1 MPSVPPPTPL
11 VEAAPLRVRW
21 AREAGIVTL
30 VGALLWPVALWGDYD
45 PREYVALLVGAAA
58 MAFFAVVIL
67 AVPSARAFASA
78 VIAGGA
84 PVAALGAWWLV
95 GDSILTDW
103 PAVVSSGLLVAGGL
117 LAAAARHDSAVV
129 SAHRRSAVGLA
140 VAGLLVNAA
149 GLWAAAG
156 AVAAVLA
163 VLVMTL
169 PMVVSFGLMAGRR
182 LGTALATAALM
193 LATSVVQTAFDAILF
208 TPALL
213 LSVLSV
219 VLLGAAAVVAA
230 LNPRV
235 KYRQVIPAAPA
246 VIAAAVAIGLA
257 GASVVL
263 TATAAAALDGP
274 TDPGPTAS
282 ASPTSSPSSS
292 ASRTSSASPSTSPS
306 TSPSSSPT
314 PVPVTPTAVT
324 PYPGQKP
331 GAVPASVSSRCD
343 VSAPRIICV
352 DKSARR
358 LYFVVDGKLMLT
370 LDARF
375 GGEANPTREGE
386 FSVYRKDADH
396 VSTGY
401 GSNMPYAMFFSAGE
415 AIHYSIDFATR
426 GYAGHSHGCVNIR
439 DKAALAWLFDQ
450 VPVGTPVTIW
460 S

>member
-1 MPSVPPPTPL
+1 MSSVPPPAAL

-21 AREAGIVTL
+21 AREAGVVTL
-30 VGALLWPVALWGDYD
+30 LGALLWPVALWGDYD
-45 PREYVALLVGAAA
+45 PREYLALLVGAAA

-67 AVPSARAFASA
+67 AVPSTRAFASA
-78 VIAGGA
+78 VLAGGA

-95 GDSILTDW
+95 GDSLLTDW

-129 SAHRRSAVGLA
+129 SAYRRSAVGLA

-156 AVAAVLA
+156 ALA
-163 VLVMTL
+163 GLLALVVMTV

-182 LGTALATAALM
+182 LGTALATASLM
-193 LATSVVQTAFDAILF
+193 LATSVVQTAFDSILF

-230 LNPRV
+230 VNPQV
-235 KYRQVIPAAPA
+235 KYRQVIPSAPA

-263 TATAAAALDGP
+263 TATAASALDEVSP
-274 TDPGPTAS
+274 DAPSASPSSSSSSSPSVSPSRSTSPSPS
-282 ASPTSSPSSS
+282 ASPTSSPS
-292 ASRTSSASPSTSPS
+292 A
-306 TSPSSSPT
+306 SPT
-314 PVPVTPTAVT
+314 PAAVT

-331 GAVPASVSSRCD
+331 SAVPANLAGHCD

-352 DKSARR
+352 DKTARR
-358 LYFVVDGKLMLT
+358 LYFLVDGKLLLT

-375 GGEANPTREGE
+375 GGEANPTREGD
-386 FSVYRKDADH
+386 FTIYRKDADH

-401 GSNMPYAMFFSAGE
+401 GSHMPYAMFFSAGE

-439 DKAALAWLFDQ
+439 DLKALAWLFDQ
-450 VPVGTPVTIW
+450 VPVGTPISIW

>member
-1 MPSVPPPTPL
+1 MSSVPPPAAL

-21 AREAGIVTL
+21 AREAGVVTL
-30 VGALLWPVALWGDYD
+30 LGALLWPVALWGDYD
-45 PREYVALLVGAAA
+45 PREYLALLVGAAA

-78 VIAGGA
+78 VLAGGV

-95 GDSILTDW
+95 GDSLLTDW

-129 SAHRRSAVGLA
+129 SAYRRSAVGLA

-156 AVAAVLA
+156 PLA
-163 VLVMTL
+163 GLLALLVMTV

-182 LGTALATAALM
+182 LGTALATASLM

-230 LNPRV
+230 VNPQV
-235 KYRQVIPAAPA
+235 KYRQVIPSAPA

-263 TATAAAALDGP
+263 TATAASALDEVSP
-274 TDPGPTAS
+274 DAPSASPSSSSSSSPSVSPSRSTSPSPS
-282 ASPTSSPSSS
+282 ASPTSSPS
-292 ASRTSSASPSTSPS
+292 A
-306 TSPSSSPT
+306 SPT
-314 PVPVTPTAVT
+314 PAAVT

-331 GAVPASVSSRCD
+331 SAVPANLAGHCD

-352 DKSARR
+352 DKTARR
-358 LYFVVDGKLMLT
+358 LYFLVDGKLLLT

-375 GGEANPTREGE
+375 GGEANPTREGD
-386 FSVYRKDADH
+386 FTIYRKDADH

-401 GSNMPYAMFFSAGE
+401 GSHMPYAMFFSAGE

-439 DKAALAWLFDQ
+439 DLKALAWLFDQ
-450 VPVGTPVTIW
+450 VPVGTPISIW

>member
-1 MPSVPPPTPL
+1 MSSVPPPAAL

-21 AREAGIVTL
+21 AREAGVVTL
-30 VGALLWPVALWGDYD
+30 LGALLWPVALWGDYD
-45 PREYVALLVGAAA
+45 PREYLALLVGAAA

-78 VIAGGA
+78 VLAGGV

-95 GDSILTDW
+95 GDSLLTDW

-129 SAHRRSAVGLA
+129 SAYRRSAVGLA

-156 AVAAVLA
+156 PLA
-163 VLVMTL
+163 GLLALLVMTL

-182 LGTALATAALM
+182 LGTALATASLM

-230 LNPRV
+230 VNPQV
-235 KYRQVIPAAPA
+235 KYRQVIPSAPA

-263 TATAAAALDGP
+263 TATAASALDEVSP
-274 TDPGPTAS
+274 DAPSASPSSSSSSSPSVSPSRSTSPSPS
-282 ASPTSSPSSS
+282 ASPTSSPS
-292 ASRTSSASPSTSPS
+292 A
-306 TSPSSSPT
+306 SPT
-314 PVPVTPTAVT
+314 PAAVT

-331 GAVPASVSSRCD
+331 SAVPANLAGHCD

-352 DKSARR
+352 DKTARR
-358 LYFVVDGKLMLT
+358 LYFLVDGKLLLT

-375 GGEANPTREGE
+375 GGEANPTREGD
-386 FSVYRKDADH
+386 FTIYRKDADH

-401 GSNMPYAMFFSAGE
+401 GSHMPYAMFFSAGE

-439 DKAALAWLFDQ
+439 DLKALASLFDQ
-450 VPVGTPVTIW
+450 VPVGTPISIW

>member
-1 MPSVPPPTPL
+1 MSSVPPPAAL

-21 AREAGIVTL
+21 AREAGVVTL
-30 VGALLWPVALWGDYD
+30 LGALLWPVALWGDYD
-45 PREYVALLVGAAA
+45 PREYLALLVGAAA

-78 VIAGGA
+78 VLAGGV

-95 GDSILTDW
+95 GDSLLTDW

-129 SAHRRSAVGLA
+129 SAYRRSAVGLA

-156 AVAAVLA
+156 PLA
-163 VLVMTL
+163 GLLALLVMTV

-182 LGTALATAALM
+182 LGTALATASLM

-230 LNPRV
+230 VNPQV
-235 KYRQVIPAAPA
+235 KYRQVIPSAPA

-263 TATAAAALDGP
+263 TATAASALDEVSP
-274 TDPGPTAS
+274 DAPSASPSSSSSSSPSVSPSRSTSPSPS
-282 ASPTSSPSSS
+282 ASPTSSPS
-292 ASRTSSASPSTSPS
+292 A
-306 TSPSSSPT
+306 SPT
-314 PVPVTPTAVT
+314 PAAVT

-331 GAVPASVSSRCD
+331 SAVPANLAGHCD

-352 DKSARR
+352 DKTARR
-358 LYFVVDGKLMLT
+358 LYFLVDGKLLLT

-375 GGEANPTREGE
+375 GGEANPTREGD
-386 FSVYRKDADH
+386 FTIYRKDADH

-401 GSNMPYAMFFSAGE
+401 GSHMPYAMFFSAGE

-439 DKAALAWLFDQ
+439 DKQALAWLFDQ
-450 VPVGTPVTIW
+450 VPVGTPISIW

>member
-1 MPSVPPPTPL
+1 MSSVPPPAAL

-21 AREAGIVTL
+21 AREAGVVTL
-30 VGALLWPVALWGDYD
+30 LGALLWPVALWGDYD
-45 PREYVALLVGAAA
+45 PREYLALLVGAAA

-78 VIAGGA
+78 VLAGGA

-95 GDSILTDW
+95 GDSLLTDW

-129 SAHRRSAVGLA
+129 SAYRRSAVGLA

-156 AVAAVLA
+156 PLA
-163 VLVMTL
+163 GLLALLVMTV

-182 LGTALATAALM
+182 LGTALATASLM

-230 LNPRV
+230 VNPQV
-235 KYRQVIPAAPA
+235 KYRQVIPSAPA

-263 TATAAAALDGP
+263 TATAASALDEVSP
-274 TDPGPTAS
+274 DAPSASPSSSSSSSPSVSPSRSTSPSPS
-282 ASPTSSPSSS
+282 ASPTSSPS
-292 ASRTSSASPSTSPS
+292 A
-306 TSPSSSPT
+306 SPT
-314 PVPVTPTAVT
+314 PAAVT

-331 GAVPASVSSRCD
+331 SAVPANLAGHCD

-352 DKSARR
+352 DKTARR
-358 LYFVVDGKLMLT
+358 LYFLVGGKLLLT

-375 GGEANPTREGE
+375 GVRRTRPARATSPSTARTPT
-386 FSVYRKDADH
+386 
-396 VSTGY
+396 T
-401 GSNMPYAMFFSAGE
+401 
-415 AIHYSIDFATR
+415 
-426 GYAGHSHGCVNIR
+426 
-439 DKAALAWLFDQ
+439 
-450 VPVGTPVTIW
+450 
-460 S
+460 